1 MSASDRRIKKMVI
14 IPIIKTVFATFGI
27 YMLILGNKIDD
38 NGERKKAIITGLTGS
53 VMIHVGINL

>member
-1 MSASDRRIKKMVI
+1 MVI